1 MKKHLFILG
10 IFVLL
15 TLFMLHPLPWKM
27 GNSLVDFGDSILNTW
42 ILSWDIHKITTNI
55 KDFFDANIFYPR
67 KMTLA
72 YSEHLFASSLLALPI
87 WLISKNMVFS
97 FNFVFLFSFVF
108 CGYGTYLLTY
118 ELTKN
123 RLAGVIAG
131 IIFAFCPFRFSRLY
145 HLQVLTAQWIPF
157 TFLYLLRFFRKP
169 RWKYL
174 LLFSLFFVLQALS
187 CGYYALFLSLFVGIC
202 IIYFLAVKKEL
213 HQIKVINKIIIIL
226 VVCFLIILPFFYPY
240 MEVRKEMGFRRAL
253 SEATDLSAYGVSYL
267 AAPPN
272 NILWSKITKT
282 FGKPEGYLF
291 PGIMALFLSFFGL
304 VKAPRGAL
312 PKKTLYLKLNLAI
325 IGLFA
330 FYIALF
336 FLSDI
341 RKTSMLT
348 HTLLIYPLFL
358 LIIIRIAIDRR
369 TYQLATEHLFFLLLT
384 FLAIILSLGPVIH
397 IGTKGLCYGPYHILY
412 SFFPGFNGIRVVS
425 RLAVMAML
433 GIGVLAGYG
442 VKKLINR
449 INMKVLVVII
459 PLLILGE
466 YFSTVPI
473 NATGDENAQVNLSN
487 PPQVYR
493 WLAKQEGDFAILELP
508 CPNLWY
514 DYMYMYYSTYHW
526 KSLVNGHSGY
536 DPPEYGIMR
545 QLFKYFPAE
554 YSIQFFK
561 KLGIQPVEVKLGDGR
576 LVTIKGKDRPVIG
589 LKYIIFHTD
598 HYALDEWQEKE
609 RKIREFS
616 SLLLIKKA
624 GAAYVYELKR

>member
-1 MKKHLFILG
+1 MKKHIFILG

-15 TLFMLHPLPWKM
+15 TFLMLHPLPLKM

-42 ILSWDIHKITTNI
+42 IMSWDIHKIPTNI
-55 KDFFDANIFYPR
+55 KDFFDANIFYPHKR
-67 KMTLA
+67 TLA

-87 WLISKNMVFS
+87 WLISKNMVFG
-97 FNFVFLFSFVF
+97 FNFILLFSFVI

-123 RLAGVIAG
+123 RLAGFIAG

-157 TFLYLLRFFRKP
+157 AFLYLLRFFRDP
-169 RWKYL
+169 RWKHL

-187 CGYYALFLSLFVGIC
+187 CGYYALFLSLFVGIT
-202 IIYFLAVKKEL
+202 IIYFLALKKEL
-213 HQIKVINKIIIIL
+213 RQVNVINKIIVSL

-240 MEVRKEMGFRRAL
+240 IEVRKEMGFHRSL

-272 NILWSKITKT
+272 NLLWSKITKT

-291 PGIMALFLSFFGL
+291 PGIMALFLSIFGL
-304 VKAPRGAL
+304 WKAPRHAL
-312 PKKTLYLKLNLAI
+312 PKKKLYWKFNLAI
-325 IGLFA
+325 LGLFA
-330 FYIALF
+330 FYTALF
-336 FLSDI
+336 LLSDI
-341 RKTSMLT
+341 KKAGMLT

-358 LIIIRIAIDRR
+358 LIITRIVIDRR
-369 TYQLATEHLFFLLLT
+369 IRQLTTEHLFFLVLT
-384 FLAIILSLGPVIH
+384 FFGIVFSLGPVIH
-397 IGTKGLCYGPYHILY
+397 IGTKSLCYGPYHILY
-412 SFFPGFNGIRVVS
+412 SFFPGFDGIRVVS
-425 RLAVMAML
+425 RLAIMAML

-442 VKKLINR
+442 VKKLANR
-449 INMKVLVVII
+449 GNTKILAVII

-466 YFSTVPI
+466 YFSKVPL
-473 NATGDENAQVNLSN
+473 NATGDERAQINLNN

-493 WLAKQEGDFAILELP
+493 WLGDQEGNFAILELP

-536 DPPEYGIMR
+536 DHPEYSIMR
-545 QLFKYFPAE
+545 QLFENFPTE
-554 YSIQFFK
+554 YAIELFK
-561 KLGIQPVEVKLGDGR
+561 KLGIEPIKMKLQDGR
-576 LVTIKGKDRPVIG
+576 LVTIKSRDRPVAG

-598 HYALDEWQEKE
+598 HYTLDEWQEKE
-609 RKIREFS
+609 RKLRDFS
-616 SLLLIKKA
+616 SLFFIRKV
-624 GAAYVYELKR
+624 GPAYVYELKR